1 MSIKPGRRIGYSTL
15 ALGFAATI
23 AATTAAMALGAQ
35 SPSAALSERVGR
47 IVGVFD
53 ETSGKPIEG
62 AQIRDLASGSWAA
75 TTATGTVDLFFVKA
89 STVLIRITKLGYEPL
104 TLPVDNSAESSLPL
118 TLTLK
123 ATAQPIDGMV
133 TTAVR
138 RRGPADTVRKLEM
151 IGFYDRRQA
160 SGAPASAFV
169 TQDKIERLT
178 LLSDLPKVT
187 GRPICTENL
196 YIDGVRVDV
205 PRLTGPKPGLRGQA
219 IVAPPLKDGLDA
231 LLGTY
236 DVLAIELYRVADT
249 PSQFNKTRPQNTGA
263 CGTTLIWT
271 K

>member
-1 MSIKPGRRIGYSTL
+1 MSMQLPGRICCQKF
-15 ALGFAATI
+15 ALGFAVLI
-23 AATTAAMALGAQ
+23 AGGAVQAQ
-35 SPSAALSERVGR
+35 SPGGAAPGR
-47 IVGVFD
+47 IGRIIGVFD
-53 ETSGKPIEG
+53 ETTGKPVEG

-75 TTATGTVDLFFVKA
+75 TTATGTVDLFFAKA

-123 ATAQPIDGMV
+123 ATAQPIEGMV
-133 TTAVR
+133 TTAIR

-151 IGFYDRRQA
+151 NGFYDRRQA

-169 TQDKIERLT
+169 TQEAIERLT
-178 LLSDLPKVT
+178 LLNDLPRVT

-196 YIDGVRVDV
+196 YIDGIRVEV

-231 LLGTY
+231 LVGTQ
-236 DVLAIELYRVADT
+236 DVLAIELYRVSDT